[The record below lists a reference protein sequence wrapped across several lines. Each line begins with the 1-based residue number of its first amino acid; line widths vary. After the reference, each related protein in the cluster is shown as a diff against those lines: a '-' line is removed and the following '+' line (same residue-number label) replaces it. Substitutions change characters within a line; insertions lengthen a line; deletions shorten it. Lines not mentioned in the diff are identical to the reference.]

1 MKLARKKA
9 RPRTGDFYALVFNSL
24 LILMAVFGAHSLS
37 IAYDTAA
44 PDSRLT
50 TEVLSDTRKIIDR
63 SLSGLASNTDDK
75 RANWANRVKRELIE
89 QDLSAARGFLLAAPS
104 MLNADDVRSLEAAAE
119 SEPYGSADQRL
130 VRAALLF
137 LPNDVR
143 RQYETLI
150 DPPDLRIS
158 LPEIAS
164 GIETDGE
171 ADTASDP
178 DEAAAPDATL
188 TSGPPESNVPDEPA
202 FERNTAFSILG
213 TQDDLVTNSQRW
225 IAQDPV
231 DTFVL
236 RLAGL
241 AHLATQDSSALPEG
255 TMPDDITQAASILKS
270 AKRAGR
276 LEQAYLDLLGDRL
289 EIALPQ
295 DELLERLNSALN
307 VIAPR
312 RELVAPVMMAFK
324 ESVRQ
329 DALGPLFEDFRLIS
343 EIATDT
349 SPTGAMF
356 LLEQAT
362 NRDDVLRARRI
373 ARAGSDRAVALVKE
387 IGPDALVLFENHVKW
402 SNRLVIL
409 IMMLAAGG
417 LALIWTVIS
426 AMGAIFSYDPVIAV
440 SRYRREH

>member
-9 RPRTGDFYALVFNSL
+9 RPRRGDFYALLFNSL
-24 LILMAVFGAHSLS
+24 LVLMAVFGAHSLA
-37 IAYDTAA
+37 IAFDTAA

-50 TEVLSDTRKIIDR
+50 TEVLADTRKIIDR
-63 SLSGLASNTDDK
+63 SLNQLAANSDDK
-75 RANWANRVKRELIE
+75 RANWAGRVKRELIE

-143 RQYETLI
+143 QQYETLL
-150 DPPDLRIS
+150 DPPELRIT
-158 LPEIAS
+158 LPAEATT
-164 GIETDGE
+164 IETLP
-171 ADTASDP
+171 ADTEEASTSDV
-178 DEAAAPDATL
+178 AL
-188 TSGPPESNVPDEPA
+188 TSAPVEAPIEETPA
-202 FERNTAFSILG
+202 LERNAAFSILG
-213 TQDDLVTNSQRW
+213 TKEDLVNNSQRW

-231 DTFVL
+231 DDFVL

-241 AHLATQDSSALPEG
+241 AHLAIDGEIPLDSDTRANDFTQS
-255 TMPDDITQAASILKS
+255 ASILKS

-289 EIALPQ
+289 EAALPH
-295 DELLERLNSALN
+295 DDLSALLNERLN

-312 RELVAPVMMAFK
+312 AELIAPVMEAFRT
-324 ESVRQ
+324 SVKPE
-329 DALGPLFEDFRLIS
+329 ALEPLFEDFELIS
-343 EIATDT
+343 DIAADT

-356 LLEQAT
+356 LLEQASS
-362 NRDDVLRARRI
+362 RDDVLRARRI

-387 IGPDALVLFENHVKW
+387 IGPSALVLFENHVKW
-402 SNRLVIL
+402 SNNLVVL

-417 LALIWTVIS
+417 MAMLWTVIAAVGS
-426 AMGAIFSYDPVIAV
+426 AFTNNPVIAI
-440 SRYRREH
+440 SRYRRHH